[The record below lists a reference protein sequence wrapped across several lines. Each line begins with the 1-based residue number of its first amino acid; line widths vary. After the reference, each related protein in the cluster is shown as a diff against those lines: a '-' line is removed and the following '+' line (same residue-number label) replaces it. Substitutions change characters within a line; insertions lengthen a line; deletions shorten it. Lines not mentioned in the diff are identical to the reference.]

1 MPYSPIGLS
10 KWDLDTPALL
20 IDLDKLD
27 RNIAEMAA
35 RCKTNGVDWRPHT
48 KGHKNPAIAHLCVEA
63 GAIGVTCAKLSEAEV
78 MAAAGIDDILVAN
91 EIVGE
96 QKVRRLAGVQRR
108 SSVMCAVDDPFH
120 IHQIGKAAVE
130 AGVSVRVL
138 VDVNTGMNRCGVLPG
153 APAADLA
160 ELAESTDGVTFAGI
174 MGYEGHA
181 MKMPDDE
188 KQAEVER
195 GAGLLRE
202 TIEDIQSRGIKVG
215 IVSAGGTGTLSF
227 TPQQEGVTE
236 IQAGGGVLM
245 DTVYRDVL
253 NVPDLECALAL
264 IVTVISHATP
274 ERAIIDAGRK
284 TMHPAVEF
292 IDQKDIE
299 MGGLSA
305 EHGNL
310 LVGPTADLKVGQKL
324 ELTSGYGDD
333 TIFLHNQVYG
343 IRNDRVEVVWDILG
357 RGKLH

>member
-1 MPYSPIGLS
+1 MPYSPIGQS

-27 RNIAEMAA
+27 RNISAMAA
-35 RCKTNGVDWRPHT
+35 RCKENGVDWRPHT
-48 KGHKNPAIAHLCVEA
+48 KGHKNPAIAHLCIEA

-78 MAAAGIDDILVAN
+78 MAAAGIKDILVAN

-96 QKVRRLAGVQRR
+96 QKARRLAGVQRR

-120 IHQIGKAAVE
+120 IKQIGKAAE
-130 AGVSVRVL
+130 DAGVSVRVL
-138 VDVNTGMNRCGVLPG
+138 VDVNVGMNRCGVPPG
-153 APAADLA
+153 GPAADLA
-160 ELAESTDGVTFAGI
+160 ELAESTAGITFAGI

-181 MKMPDDE
+181 MKLADKE
-188 KQAEVER
+188 KKAEVER
-195 GAGLLRE
+195 GSSMLRE
-202 TIEDIQSRGIKVG
+202 TIEDIQSRGLKVE
-215 IVSAGGTGTLSF
+215 IVSGGGTGTLSF

-253 NVPDLECALAL
+253 NVPNLECALGL

-292 IDQKDIE
+292 VDRDDLE

-310 LVGPTADLKVGQKL
+310 KVGPKAKLKVGQKL

-343 IRNDRVEVVWDILG
+343 IRKDRVEVVWDILG

>member
-1 MPYSPIGLS
+1 MLYSPVGHS
-10 KWDLDTPALL
+10 KWELDTPALL
-20 IDLDKLD
+20 IDLDKLE
-27 RNIAEMAA
+27 RNIAAMAS
-35 RCKTNGVDWRPHT
+35 RCEENGVDWRPHT
-48 KGHKNPAIAHLCVEA
+48 KGHKNPAIAHACIEA
-63 GAIGVTCAKLSEAEV
+63 GAIGVTCAKLGEAEV
-78 MAAAGIDDILVAN
+78 MAAAGIRDILVAN
-91 EIVGE
+91 EVVGD

-120 IHQIGKAAVE
+120 IQQIGSAATD

-138 VDVNTGMNRCGVLPG
+138 VDVDVGMNRCGVPPG

-160 ELAESTDGVTFAGI
+160 EQAEATDGIAFAGI

-181 MKMPDDE
+181 MKLPDNE
-188 KQAEVER
+188 KKAEVER
-195 GAGLLRE
+195 DSAMLRD
-202 TIEDIQSRGIKVG
+202 TIEDIQSRGLKVG

-253 NVPDLECALAL
+253 NVPHLECALGL
-264 IVTVISHATP
+264 LVTVISHATP
-274 ERAIIDAGRK
+274 ERAVIDAGRK

-292 IDQKDIE
+292 VDQDDVE

-310 LVGPTADLKVGQKL
+310 KVGPNANLKVGQKL

-333 TIFLHNQVYG
+333 TIFLHNEVYG
-343 IRNDRVEVVWDILG
+343 IRNDHVEVVWDIPG